1 MKWTQYFS
9 ENSDAQ
15 AGQTSC
21 CRCGQYR
28 RRSRESSRTNHRHGC
43 RRCNYAIELNA
54 SVAAENFAKR
64 LPMKVVWEDFGK
76 LERIARLSERL
87 DVGRDPVV
95 KSPVRGTFAYYVPW
109 GNLCLFRI
117 GGNAP
122 SRDLVE
128 LGAVDETALQAVI
141 QSGGRE
147 VELRAR

>member
-1 MKWTQYFS
+1 MHKPVKHLVVAAAS
-9 ENSDAQ
+9 IVVAVGSPAAQ
-15 AGQTSC
+15 TIDMVVDS
-21 CRCGQYR
+21 
-28 RRSRESSRTNHRHGC
+28 
-43 RRCNYAIELNA
+43 AIELNA
-54 SVAAENFAKR
+54 SAAAENFAKR

-128 LGAVDETALQAVI
+128 LGGVDETALQAVI

>member
-1 MKWTQYFS
+1 MHKPVKHLVVAAAS
-9 ENSDAQ
+9 IVVAVGSPAAQ
-15 AGQTSC
+15 TIDMVVDSAIYT
-21 CRCGQYR
+21 
-28 RRSRESSRTNHRHGC
+28 
-43 RRCNYAIELNA
+43 IELNA
-54 SVAAENFAKR
+54 SAAAENFAKR

-128 LGAVDETALQAVI
+128 LGAWMRQRFRRSSKAAGAKWSSAPAE
-141 QSGGRE
+141 SSSPKN
-147 VELRAR
+147 

>member
-1 MKWTQYFS
+1 MHKPVKHLAVAAVS
-9 ENSDAQ
+9 IVAAAGSPAAQ
-15 AGQTSC
+15 TIDMVVDGAI
-21 CRCGQYR
+21 
-28 RRSRESSRTNHRHGC
+28 
-43 RRCNYAIELNA
+43 YAIELNA
-54 SVAAENFAKR
+54 SVAAENFAKLAKR

>member
-1 MKWTQYFS
+1 
-9 ENSDAQ
+9 
-15 AGQTSC
+15 
-21 CRCGQYR
+21 
-28 RRSRESSRTNHRHGC
+28 
-43 RRCNYAIELNA
+43 
-54 SVAAENFAKR
+54 
-64 LPMKVVWEDFGK
+64 MKVVWEDFGK

-128 LGAVDETALQAVI
+128 LGTVDETALQAVI

>member
-1 MKWTQYFS
+1 MHKPVKHLAVAAAS
-9 ENSDAQ
+9 IVVAVGSPAAQ
-15 AGQTSC
+15 TIDMVVDGAI
-21 CRCGQYR
+21 
-28 RRSRESSRTNHRHGC
+28 
-43 RRCNYAIELNA
+43 YAIELNA
-54 SVAAENFAKR
+54 SAAAENFAKR

-76 LERIARLSERL
+76 LERIAGLSERL

-147 VELRAR
+147 VELCAR

>member
-1 MKWTQYFS
+1 MHKPVKHLAVAAAS
-9 ENSDAQ
+9 IVVAVGSPAAQ
-15 AGQTSC
+15 TIDMVVDGAI
-21 CRCGQYR
+21 
-28 RRSRESSRTNHRHGC
+28 
-43 RRCNYAIELNA
+43 YAIELNA
-54 SVAAENFAKR
+54 SAAAENFAKR

-128 LGAVDETALQAVI
+128 LVSTPAWIAFSIFSMPFSTSRICFSSKGSVVF
-141 QSGGRE
+141 S
-147 VELRAR
+147 

>member
-1 MKWTQYFS
+1 MHKPVKHLAVAAAS
-9 ENSDAQ
+9 IVVAVGSPAAQ
-15 AGQTSC
+15 TIDMVVDGAI
-21 CRCGQYR
+21 
-28 RRSRESSRTNHRHGC
+28 
-43 RRCNYAIELNA
+43 YAIELNA
-54 SVAAENFAKR
+54 SAAAENFAKR

-122 SRDLVE
+122 SRDWGPWMRQRFRRSSKAA
-128 LGAVDETALQAVI
+128 GAKWSSAPAE
-141 QSGGRE
+141 SSSPKN
-147 VELRAR
+147 

>member
-1 MKWTQYFS
+1 MHKPVKHLVVAAAS
-9 ENSDAQ
+9 IVVAVGSPAAQ
-15 AGQTSC
+15 TIDMVVDSAI
-21 CRCGQYR
+21 
-28 RRSRESSRTNHRHGC
+28 
-43 RRCNYAIELNA
+43 YAIELNA
-54 SVAAENFAKR
+54 SAAAENFAKR

-87 DVGRDPVV
+87 DVGRDP
-95 KSPVRGTFAYYVPW
+95 PVRGTFAYYVPW

-128 LGAVDETALQAVI
+128 LGGVDETALQAVI

>member
-1 MKWTQYFS
+1 MHKPVKHLAVAAVS
-9 ENSDAQ
+9 IVAAAGSPAAQ
-15 AGQTSC
+15 TIDMVVDGAI
-21 CRCGQYR
+21 
-28 RRSRESSRTNHRHGC
+28 
-43 RRCNYAIELNA
+43 YAIELNA

-76 LERIARLSERL
+76 LERITRLS
-87 DVGRDPVV
+87 
-95 KSPVRGTFAYYVPW
+95 TFAYYVPW